1 MTRKEEIKQASDKL
15 FDDFTFYSKTYKMGF
30 EAGAIWADNHPKSL
44 WISVD
49 DDLPCNHEDYILDAD
64 SVMPK
69 TRKVLA
75 YNKKGNV
82 KETFMINVGGKR
94 GWVWD
99 LSADTIPLYW
109 MFIPELPK

>member
-1 MTRKEEIKQASDKL
+1 MTRQEQINNASNKL
-15 FDDFTFYSKTYKMGF
+15 SESFKCSKTFKIGF
-30 EAGAIWADNHPKSL
+30 EAGVQWADANPKPL
-44 WISVD
+44 WISVK

-64 SVMPK
+64 STMPK

-82 KETFMINVGGKR
+82 KETFMINIGGKR

>member
-1 MTRKEEIKQASDKL
+1 MTRQEEIAKAFENAL
-15 FDDFTFYSKTYKMGF
+15 PATEGYTPFYCEKVAF
-30 EAGAIWADNHPKSL
+30 RLGAEWADENQKSP

-64 SVMPK
+64 STMPK

-75 YNKKGNV
+75 YNKKGII

-94 GWVWD
+94 GWVRNFM
-99 LSADTIPLYW
+99 ANTIPLY
-109 MFIPELPK
+109 